1 METNC
6 YGHSPYVSVPEQ
18 PLANLPYMELTG
30 ETNIQFMESNNSEA
44 SASCGASGIETNI
57 TAPEPSSDGSYTTYG
72 SPPTID
78 FTEYLYDSDPNAQ
91 IYWTVAEC
99 SGYAWGDNP
108 MTSGDSFTLEY
119 QSEYDCN
126 PSGTMYA
133 QAPGYLPSPPVY
145 IDFP

>member
-1 METNC
+1 
-6 YGHSPYVSVPEQ
+6 
-18 PLANLPYMELTG
+18 
-30 ETNIQFMESNNSEA
+30 MESNNSQATA
-44 SASCGASGIETNI
+44 SRGAVGIETNI
-57 TAPEPSSDGSYTTYG
+57 NAPEPTSGGSYTAYG

-91 IYWTVAEC
+91 IYWSVDNC
-99 SGYAWGDNP
+99 SGYAWGDDP

-133 QAPGYLPSPPVY
+133 QAPGYLPSPPAY